1 MASIR
6 LVRDFEV
13 DLSETVPYIGA
24 TEVHDLGFDGTGV
37 TVAVLDS
44 GIDYMH
50 AEFGGSGDRGRL
62 RRQRPVHH
70 RGRAPSPRRRSSA
83 ATTSWAA
90 TGTAPAGPAESPDP
104 DPLDDGPGG
113 GHGTHV
119 ADIIGGLSGVAPGV
133 SLYAVKVC
141 SSVSTACSGIA
152 LIEGM
157 DFALDPNGDGSVAD
171 HVDVINMSLG
181 SDYGT
186 ARDDDLSQAV
196 EHATA
201 VGTLTV
207 ASAGNGADKPYV
219 VGTPS
224 VAPTALSVA
233 QTAVPSAI
241 QVLMEV
247 TAPAGIADLYA
258 AVFQPWSA
266 PLTTMLEG
274 YVQYGDG
281 AGGHLN
287 GCSTDPTGNS
297 TDPADAPFAPGSLT
311 GKIVL
316 VDRGCATS
324 ASRSTTSS
332 RAAASSGSSA

>member
-1 MASIR
+1 M
-6 LVRDFEV
+6 
-13 DLSETVPYIGA
+13 
-24 TEVHDLGFDGTGV
+24 
-37 TVAVLDS
+37 AVLDS

-50 AEFGGSGDRGRL
+50 AEFGGSGNVADYE
-62 RRQRPVHH
+62 
-70 RGRAPSPRRRSSA
+70 ANDPSIIEP
-83 ATTSWAA
+83 
-90 TGTAPAGPAESPDP
+90 GTFPTAKVIGGYDFVGGDWYGSTGPAEAPDP
-104 DPLDDGPGG
+104 DPLDAGSDG

-119 ADIIGGLSGVAPGV
+119 ADIIGGLNGVAPGV

-152 LIEGM
+152 LIQGM
-157 DFALDPNGDGSVAD
+157 DFALDPNGDGSVDD

-186 ARDDDLSQAV
+186 AIDDDLSQAV
-196 EHATA
+196 EIATA

-241 QVLMEV
+241 QALMEV
-247 TAPAGIADLYA
+247 TAPAGIAGLYA

-266 PLTTMLEG
+266 PLTTVLEG

-281 AGGHLN
+281 AGGNLL
-287 GCSTDPTGNS
+287 GCSLGA
-297 TDPADAPFAPGSLT
+297 DPATAPTRRTLPLRR
-311 GKIVL
+311 V
-316 VDRGCATS
+316 R
-324 ASRSTTSS
+324 
-332 RAAASSGSSA
+332 